1 MKPLRLAIVHY
12 HLRRGG
18 VASVIARA
26 AAALDERAV
35 RLIVL
40 SGEAPG
46 DACPFASRV
55 RVVEGLAYNDAGG
68 GGKGE
73 KPLAD
78 RMEEAAGD
86 ALGGPPDVWHVHNHA
101 LGKNPA
107 LTRAVRCLADRGR
120 ALLLHI
126 HDFAEDGRPAN
137 YRRLAD
143 ALSGGDAAALSRW
156 LYPSASHVHY
166 ALLNDRDVRILRAAG
181 IPGDRVHF
189 LPNPAASGDEA
200 GEKVGEPPPPW
211 RGGERL
217 FLYPTRAIRR
227 KNLGEFLLWAAMA
240 PRDGG
245 DRFATTLAPRNPEQR
260 RFYLPWTALAE
271 RLRLPVALAVNEGR
285 NAPLADLVR
294 PAFALATTSVAEGF
308 GLAFLEPWLFGR
320 PVVGRNLPEVTG
332 GLRAA
337 GVDLSALYDELDVPV
352 DWIGLDFLRR
362 RAAAALARY
371 LAAYGRACTAADV
384 DRAIGAW
391 VRRGKVDFGRLD
403 EPLQRQV
410 IERVCDSPSAAREIE
425 PPALAA
431 NHADNDHVTANRRV
445 IRGEFGLERYGRRLL
460 ELYAVLRAAGHGP
473 VEDGPAAE
481 ILEQFLDPARFTLL
495 RTS

>member
-1 MKPLRLAIVHY
+1 MKPLCLAIVHY

-26 AAALDERAV
+26 AAALDGRAAHLV
-35 RLIVL
+35 VL
-40 SGEAPG
+40 SGEAPD
-46 DACPFASRV
+46 DAWPFASRV
-55 RVVEGLAYNDAGG
+55 RVVEGLAYDNAPAADGG
-68 GGKGE
+68 E
-73 KPLAD
+73 PLAD
-78 RMEEAAGD
+78 RMEEAARD

-107 LTRAVRCLADRGR
+107 VTRAVRCLAGRGR
-120 ALLLHI
+120 PLLLHI

-143 ALSGGDAAALSRW
+143 ALGGGDAGALSRW
-156 LYPSASHVHY
+156 LYPIAPHVHY
-166 ALLNDRDVRILRAAG
+166 ALLNGRDVRLLGAAG

-189 LPNPAASGDEA
+189 LPNPAAAGDDI
-200 GEKVGEPPPPW
+200 GEPLPPW
-211 RGGERL
+211 RGGGRL

-240 PRDGG
+240 TRDGG

-260 RFYLPWTALAE
+260 RFYEPWAALSE

-285 NAPLADLVR
+285 NAPLADLAR

-320 PVVGRNLPEVTG
+320 PVVGRNLPEVTAG
-332 GLRAA
+332 IEAA
-337 GVDLSALYDELDVPV
+337 GVDLSSLYDRLDVPG
-352 DWIGLDFLRR
+352 DWIGLDSLRR
-362 RAAAALARY
+362 RAGATLGRY
-371 LAAYGRACTAADV
+371 LEAYGRACTAADV

-391 VRRGKVDFGRLD
+391 VRRGRVDFGRLG
-403 EPLQRQV
+403 EPFQQQV
-410 IERVCDSPSAAREIE
+410 IEKVCDSPSAAGEIE

-431 NHADNDHVTANRRV
+431 DDIDGGRVAANRRV
-445 IRGEFGLERYGRRLL
+445 IRREFGLERYGRRLL
-460 ELYAVLRAAGHGP
+460 EIYAALRAAAPGP